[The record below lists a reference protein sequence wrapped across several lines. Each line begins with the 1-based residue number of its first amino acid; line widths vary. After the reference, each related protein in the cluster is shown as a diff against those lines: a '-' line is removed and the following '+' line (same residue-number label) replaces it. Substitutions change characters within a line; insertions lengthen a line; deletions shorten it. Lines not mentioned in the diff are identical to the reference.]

1 MLFRSLTITG
11 ELYNRDVTAHI
22 LDSDVEWTRD
32 TGNVTEDNAW
42 AVAHAETGKS
52 LPLTVNDLGPNYMN
66 MTGCKFIAR
75 VLLRDGQNNYE
86 TMNYITF

>member
-1 MLFRSLTITG
+1 
-11 ELYNRDVTAHI
+11 
-22 LDSDVEWTRD
+22 
-32 TGNVTEDNAW
+32 
-42 AVAHAETGKS
+42 
-52 LPLTVNDLGPNYMN
+52 